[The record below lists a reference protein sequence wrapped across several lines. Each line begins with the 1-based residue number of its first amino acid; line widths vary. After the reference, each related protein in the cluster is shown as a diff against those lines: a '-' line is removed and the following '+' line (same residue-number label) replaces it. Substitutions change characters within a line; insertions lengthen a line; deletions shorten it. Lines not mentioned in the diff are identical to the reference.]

1 MKYKHFPGSRSSSPQ
16 SGPSTYSDN
25 TELRAEV
32 IHLRNRKQQLDEE
45 CHLLRH
51 ENEMLVQE
59 LQEIQTGK
67 PFYQNGGIGIPV
79 SVNITLH
86 RVIHKVPPGFPN
98 STAQQP
104 RQTRQ
109 KRAYQ

>member
-16 SGPSTYSDN
+16 SGPSTYSDSA
-25 TELRAEV
+25 ELRAEI
-32 IHLRNRKQQLDEE
+32 IHLRNLKQQLDEE

-67 PFYQNGGIGIPV
+67 PFYQNGGVGIPV
-79 SVNITLH
+79 SVNITLYFLLL
-86 RVIHKVPPGFPN
+86 R
-98 STAQQP
+98 
-104 RQTRQ
+104 
-109 KRAYQ
+109 